1 MEDKKE
7 DKFFIIKKYKFLK
20 FDNYEIMKSKPFS
33 LTEALRML
41 LAYDQLNE
49 NKDVSYHLNKVDSF
63 EPYEDPLVLNK
74 DMEVN

>member
-20 FDNYEIMKSKPFS
+20 NDNYEIMKSKPFS

-41 LAYDQLNE
+41 LAYDQLND

-63 EPYEDPLVLNK
+63 EPYEDPLILNK
-74 DMEVN
+74 DMEIN

>member
-20 FDNYEIMKSKPFS
+20 NDNYEIMKSKPFS

-41 LAYDQLNE
+41 LAYDQLND

-63 EPYEDPLVLNK
+63 EPYEDPLVLTK

>member
-20 FDNYEIMKSKPFS
+20 YDNYEIMKSKPFS

-41 LAYDQLNE
+41 LAYDQLND

-63 EPYEDPLVLNK
+63 EPYEDPLVLTK
-74 DMEVN
+74 DLEVN

>member
-20 FDNYEIMKSKPFS
+20 YDNYEIMKSKPFS

-41 LAYDQLNE
+41 LAYDQLND

>member
-20 FDNYEIMKSKPFS
+20 YDNYEIMKSKPFS

-41 LAYDQLNE
+41 LAYDQLND

-74 DMEVN
+74 DMEIN

>member
-33 LTEALRML
+33 LTEALRMI
-41 LAYDQLNE
+41 LAYDQLND

>member
-20 FDNYEIMKSKPFS
+20 YDNYEIMKSKPFS

-41 LAYDQLNE
+41 LAYDQLND

-63 EPYEDPLVLNK
+63 EPYEDPLVLTK

>member
-20 FDNYEIMKSKPFS
+20 YDNYEIMKSKPFS

-41 LAYDQLNE
+41 LAYDQLND

-63 EPYEDPLVLNK
+63 EPYEDPLILNK
-74 DMEVN
+74 DMEIN

>member
-20 FDNYEIMKSKPFS
+20 YDNFEIMKSKPFS

-41 LAYDQLNE
+41 LAYDQLND

-63 EPYEDPLVLNK
+63 EPYEDPLILNK

>member
-1 MEDKKE
+1 MEDKRE

-41 LAYDQLNE
+41 LAYDQLND

>member
-20 FDNYEIMKSKPFS
+20 YDNYEIMKSKPFS

-41 LAYDQLNE
+41 LAYDQLND

-63 EPYEDPLVLNK
+63 EPYEDPLILTK
-74 DMEVN
+74 DMEAN

>member
-20 FDNYEIMKSKPFS
+20 YDNYEIMKSKPFS

-41 LAYDQLNE
+41 LAYDQLND

-63 EPYEDPLVLNK
+63 EPYEDPLVLSK

>member
-41 LAYDQLNE
+41 LAYDQLND
-49 NKDVSYHLNKVDSF
+49 NKDISYHLNKVDSF

-74 DMEVN
+74 DMEIN

>member
-41 LAYDQLNE
+41 LAYDQLND

>member
-41 LAYDQLNE
+41 LAYDQLND
-49 NKDVSYHLNKVDSF
+49 NKDISYHLNVVDSF

>member
-41 LAYDQLNE
+41 LAYDQLND

-63 EPYEDPLVLNK
+63 EPYEDPLVLTK
-74 DMEVN
+74 DVEVN

>member
-1 MEDKKE
+1 
-7 DKFFIIKKYKFLK
+7 
-20 FDNYEIMKSKPFS
+20 MKSKPFS

-41 LAYDQLNE
+41 LAYDQLND

>member
-41 LAYDQLNE
+41 LAYDQLND

-74 DMEVN
+74 DMEIN

>member
-41 LAYDQLNE
+41 LAYDQLND

-63 EPYEDPLVLNK
+63 EPYEDPLVLSK

>member
-41 LAYDQLNE
+41 LAYDQLND

-63 EPYEDPLVLNK
+63 EPYEDPLVLTK

>member
-33 LTEALRML
+33 LTDALRMI
-41 LAYDQLNE
+41 LAYDQLND

>member
-33 LTEALRML
+33 LTEALRMI
-41 LAYDQLNE
+41 LAYDQLND

-74 DMEVN
+74 DMEIN

>member
-7 DKFFIIKKYKFLK
+7 DKFFIIKKYRFLK
-20 FDNYEIMKSKPFS
+20 NDNYEIMKSKPFS

-41 LAYDQLNE
+41 LAYDQLND

-63 EPYEDPLVLNK
+63 EPYEDPLVLTK

>member
-33 LTEALRML
+33 LTEALRMI

>member
-20 FDNYEIMKSKPFS
+20 FDNYEIMKSNPFS

-41 LAYDQLNE
+41 LAYDQLND

-63 EPYEDPLVLNK
+63 EPYEDPLVLSK

>member
-1 MEDKKE
+1 MEDKRE

-41 LAYDQLNE
+41 LAYDQLND

-63 EPYEDPLVLNK
+63 EPYEEPLVLSK

>member
-33 LTEALRML
+33 LTEALRMI
-41 LAYDQLNE
+41 LAYDQLND

-63 EPYEDPLVLNK
+63 EPYEDPLVLSK

>member
-41 LAYDQLNE
+41 LAYDQLND
-49 NKDVSYHLNKVDSF
+49 NKDISYHLNKVDSF

>member
-20 FDNYEIMKSKPFS
+20 YDNYEIMKSKPFS

-41 LAYDQLNE
+41 LAYDQLND

-63 EPYEDPLVLNK
+63 EPYEDPLILTK

>member
-33 LTEALRML
+33 LTEALRMI
-41 LAYDQLNE
+41 LAYDQLND

-63 EPYEDPLVLNK
+63 EPYEDPLVLTK

>member
-20 FDNYEIMKSKPFS
+20 YDNYEIMKSKPFS

-41 LAYDQLNE
+41 LAYEQLND

-63 EPYEDPLVLNK
+63 EPYEDPLVLTK
-74 DMEVN
+74 DMEIN

>member
-20 FDNYEIMKSKPFS
+20 NDNYEIMKSKPFS

-41 LAYDQLNE
+41 LAYDQLND

-63 EPYEDPLVLNK
+63 EPYEDPLILNK

>member
-1 MEDKKE
+1 MEGKKE

-41 LAYDQLNE
+41 LAYDQLND

-63 EPYEDPLVLNK
+63 EPYEDPLVLTK

>member
-1 MEDKKE
+1 MEYKKE

-20 FDNYEIMKSKPFS
+20 YDNYEIMKSKPFS

-41 LAYDQLNE
+41 LAYDQLND

-74 DMEVN
+74 DMEIN

>member
-20 FDNYEIMKSKPFS
+20 FNNYEIMKSKPFS

-41 LAYDQLNE
+41 LSYDQLND

-63 EPYEDPLVLNK
+63 EPYEDPLVLTK

>member
-7 DKFFIIKKYKFLK
+7 DKFFIIKIYKFLK
-20 FDNYEIMKSKPFS
+20 FENYEIMKSKPFS
-33 LTEALRML
+33 LTEALRMI
-41 LAYDQLNE
+41 LAYDQLND

>member
-41 LAYDQLNE
+41 LAYDQLND
-49 NKDVSYHLNKVDSF
+49 NKDISYHLNKVDSF
-63 EPYEDPLVLNK
+63 EPYEDPLVLTK

>member
-20 FDNYEIMKSKPFS
+20 YDNYEIMKSKPFS
-33 LTEALRML
+33 LTEALRMI
-41 LAYDQLNE
+41 LAYDQLND